1 MHLLQ
6 RSLTVLVC
14 LSLAAPP
21 APGWS
26 QSSNAASSANGKHPA
41 SKTRPAYQSG
51 ELQGDARILHA
62 LNRFTFG
69 PRPGDVEVVRSIG
82 LDNWFEQQ
90 LQPASLDLTDLNA
103 RLAEFPAMQWN
114 PEDLLFRMPS
124 NAIIRQA
131 IDGKGPIPDRGVWH
145 AIYENQIYR
154 VSQKKQEKA
163 QQKAPPA
170 AGPTSLAASAAG
182 AMNAA
187 SPTQREVE
195 KAENPTPMTRD
206 PDPFQAN
213 RNDNGAMM
221 AANAPMAPPPPAFSP
236 EQIGAV
242 LNLPPQQ
249 RVYRVATMQQPE
261 FDDFFKSL
269 KPMQRVQ
276 LDAGLTPDEREVV
289 GALENPERLVV
300 EELVAQRLTRDIYS
314 SAQLQEV
321 MADFWM
327 NHFNVYLRKN
337 EATPYYLVSF
347 ERDVI
352 RPHALGKF
360 EDLLEA
366 VAHSPAML
374 IYLDNS
380 ESIGPKSIA
389 AERAEMAAARRP
401 GNQKKKPEGL
411 NENYARELMELHTV
425 GVNGGYTQAD
435 VTQVARIL
443 TGWTVERPQRG
454 GGFEFDPNRHEPGT
468 KKALGEKFKDQGEE
482 EGRELLHFLATR
494 PATAQFISRKLA
506 IRFVSD
512 DPPQALIDRMADTY
526 LSSGGDISAV
536 LRTMYHSPE
545 FWSTGIY
552 RTKVKTPLEYVVSAV
567 RASNANIQ
575 NLRPVAN
582 ELRTLGM
589 PLYQCV
595 PPTGYNWQASAWVS
609 TGALVDR
616 MNFAL
621 GLAAN
626 RLQGITTAWEPSD
639 DDSPASVLTAQ
650 TPSPESEEAR
660 LESSL
665 IAGGIS
671 ESTRA
676 AVLQQFQQQAAQMQP
691 VSAQNPQNLHAQAV
705 NLEREDQVLAG
716 LLIGSPE
723 FQRR

>member
-90 LQPASLDLTDLNA
+90 LHPASLDLTDLNA